1 METVSSYY
9 YSSVVERMNELDYT
23 LASNLGKP
31 FINKIHLF
39 ISTKDYEKFLNSSY
53 VNHPNYNKIVFK
65 ILESQPTYKELFLY
79 CSSFE
84 QTIFCICNSDIEF
97 FINEENYKLIHNL
110 NNDKLTYFLTR
121 HEHDGSCYLI
131 NDFGGSH
138 DAFIFNST
146 ILKNSIEGKDLNY
159 INYIQNTSGIEAL
172 LTIFFTENLGYK
184 LLNPCHQIKLIHHHR
199 SNVRLWAANGK
210 PPVGYTWPTPL
221 AGSSGIYNK
230 YMTRPVILPL

>member
-31 FINKIHLF
+31 IINKIHLY
-39 ISTKDYEKFLNSSY
+39 ISSKDYEKFLNSSY

-65 ILESQPTYKELFLY
+65 ILEVQPTYKELFLY

-97 FINEENYKLIHNL
+97 FINEENYKLLNNL
-110 NNDKLTYFLTR
+110 NNNKLAYFLTR
-121 HEHDGSCYLI
+121 YEHDNTCPLI
-131 NDFGGSH
+131 NNFGGSH

-146 ILKNSIEGKDLNY
+146 ILKNAIEGKDLNY
-159 INYIQNTSGIEAL
+159 INYIQNTPGIEAL
-172 LTIFFTENLGYK
+172 LTIFFIENLGYN
-184 LLNPCHQIKLIHHHR
+184 LLNPCYQLKLIHHHK
-199 SNVRLWAANGK
+199 SNIRLWNANCK
-210 PPVGYTWPTPL
+210 PSVGYTWPSPIY
-221 AGSSGIYNK
+221 GSHGVHNK
-230 YMTRPVILPL
+230 YMIIPVNI

>member
-1 METVSSYY
+1 MVTVSSYY
-9 YSSVVERMNELDYT
+9 YSSNSERMNEIDYT
-23 LASNLGKP
+23 LASNLEKP

-97 FINEENYKLIHNL
+97 FIKEENYHLLNDL
-110 NNDKLTYFLTR
+110 NNNKLSYFLTR
-121 HEHDGSCYLI
+121 HEYNGVCPLI
-131 NDFGGSH
+131 NNFGGSH

-146 ILKNSIEGKDLNY
+146 ILKNAIEGKDLNY
-159 INYIQNTSGIEAL
+159 INYIQNTPGIEAL
-172 LTIFFTENLGYK
+172 LTIFFIENLGFK
-184 LLNPCHQIKLIHHHR
+184 LLNPCHQLKLIHHHK
-199 SNVRLWAANGK
+199 SNVRLWSSNNK
-210 PPVGYTWPTPL
+210 PSVGYTSPTPL
-221 AGSSGIYNK
+221 SGYHGVHNTYIIK
-230 YMTRPVILPL
+230 PLII